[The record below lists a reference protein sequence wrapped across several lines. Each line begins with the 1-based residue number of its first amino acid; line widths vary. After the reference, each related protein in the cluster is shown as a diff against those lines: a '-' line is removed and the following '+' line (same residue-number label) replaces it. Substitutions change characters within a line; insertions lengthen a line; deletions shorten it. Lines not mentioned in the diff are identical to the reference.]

1 MGFPVFKETDF
12 FVMNHTK
19 NSDKKKKKCG
29 KPRYYVRI
37 ACSNGKICCAKIMSY
52 TTEKVE
58 NNLRLPL
65 SDFCNNSR
73 FNSNSSIDKTLFT
86 MVDSNYIN
94 DVKTYCDG
102 LSFTNRESKI
112 IFDFLME
119 SDINKDRFEK
129 FCIDNKCSKLDFKI
143 KMM

>member
-19 NSDKKKKKCG
+19 NSDKKKRKCG

-73 FNSNSSIDKTLFT
+73 FNSNSSIHKTLFT
-86 MVDSNYIN
+86 MDESNYIN
-94 DVKTYCDG
+94 DDKT
-102 LSFTNRESKI
+102 
-112 IFDFLME
+112 
-119 SDINKDRFEK
+119 
-129 FCIDNKCSKLDFKI
+129 
-143 KMM
+143 